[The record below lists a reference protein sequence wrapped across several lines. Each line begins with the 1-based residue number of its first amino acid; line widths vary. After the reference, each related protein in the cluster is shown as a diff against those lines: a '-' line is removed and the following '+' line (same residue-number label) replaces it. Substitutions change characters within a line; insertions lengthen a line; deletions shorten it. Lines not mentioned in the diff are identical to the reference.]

1 MDNTNQ
7 LVLSSID
14 MMVQNNW
21 LEKRGNEMK
30 RTDIEKAVRN
40 WTTMSYLIG

>member
-21 LEKRGNEMK
+21 LEKRGNEMDRHRK
-30 RTDIEKAVRN
+30 SCQELDNCVIFD
-40 WTTMSYLIG
+40 WTI